1 MYKIK
6 TDIIMKSKT
15 ITLKI
20 ILLFS
25 LLLTIYSCKHK
36 EPMVEYSL
44 GTINSV
50 PDSLKSKQRLW
61 VTETIKAA
69 SQNMTGGD
77 YEDVDDTID
86 QAWVTSERLF
96 QVETLGLIKKVEDE
110 GRTSFTEI
118 LPKNMT
124 KYEKKVLSNLINT
137 K

>member
-6 TDIIMKSKT
+6 TNILMKSKN

-20 ILLFS
+20 IFLFS

-36 EPMVEYSL
+36 EPTVEYSL
-44 GTINSV
+44 GAINSV

-77 YEDVDDTID
+77 YEDVDDPID
-86 QAWVTSERLF
+86 QAWITSERLF

-110 GRTSFTEI
+110 GRTSFREI

-124 KYEKKVLSNLINT
+124 NHEKKVMINLINT